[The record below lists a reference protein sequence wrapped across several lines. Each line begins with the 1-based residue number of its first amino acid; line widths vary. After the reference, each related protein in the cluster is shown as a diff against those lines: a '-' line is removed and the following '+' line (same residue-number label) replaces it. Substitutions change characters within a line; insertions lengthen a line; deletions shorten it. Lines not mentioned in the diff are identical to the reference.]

1 MYPEPDQ
8 QVAITSVVQQPA
20 IPPVRDSATDRL
32 RVLVVDYSVGFGG
45 ATKGM
50 ALMLR
55 GMPEVDPVIVTSQE
69 PDVAALWYG
78 RWPVYPFR
86 RRINYRSRWVVQEWS
101 GERPLPAITQKVTSK
116 LFALADAGVTF
127 LSAFRLM
134 RLIRE
139 HRIDVLHLANGFGPP
154 DAMLAGR
161 LSGVPTIAH
170 LRGFYTAK
178 RPARRNAQ
186 AFAPSLVLGASEA
199 VIEGYRQRAAHPVRS
214 QSLYE
219 AVEIDKF
226 EAASKQ
232 KGELRRRLGIAD
244 DQVAVG
250 IFGRVIGWKGQL
262 EFVAGMIRA
271 MERNDRLVGVIV
283 GDASDGTES
292 YFDEVKRRIRE
303 SGFGDRFR
311 LTGYV
316 EEVEPYYCAMD
327 FVVHASIEPEP
338 FGMVVTEAMAAR
350 KPVIAANAGGPLETV
365 IEGVDG
371 MLVDPMDAEEL
382 AEAIVRMASDPERCR
397 AMGEAGFE
405 KVRKYFDLP
414 MVAERMSQIY
424 RDLIAEQDR
433 RL

>member
-1 MYPEPDQ
+1 M
-8 QVAITSVVQQPA
+8 AITSVVQQP
-20 IPPVRDSATDRL
+20 VSASVQDLATERL

-55 GMPEVDPVIVTSQE
+55 GMPEVEPVIVTSQE
-69 PDVAALWYG
+69 PDVAELWYG
-78 RWPVYPFR
+78 EWPVYPFR
-86 RRINYRSRWVVQEWS
+86 RRINYRSRWVVQEWA
-101 GERPLPAITQKVTSK
+101 EALPLQAISQRVSSK

-127 LSAFRLM
+127 ASAFQLV
-134 RLIRE
+134 RLIRQ

-161 LSGVPTIAH
+161 ISGVPTIAH
-170 LRGFYTAK
+170 LRGFYT
-178 RPARRNAQ
+178 PRRSTRTKPS

-199 VIEGYRQRAAHPVRS
+199 VIEGYRQGASHPVRS

-226 EAASKQ
+226 EAAALRKD
-232 KGELRRRLGIAD
+232 ELRRSLNISE
-244 DQVAVG
+244 DQIAVG

-262 EFVAGMIRA
+262 EYVAGMIPA

-292 YFDEVKRRIRE
+292 YFEEVKRRIRE
-303 SGFGDRFR
+303 SGYADRFR

-350 KPVIAANAGGPLETV
+350 RPVIAANAGGPLETV
-365 IEGVDG
+365 IDGVDG
-371 MLVDPMDAEEL
+371 RLVDPQDAEAL
-382 AEAIVRMASDPERCR
+382 AAAIVEMASDRERCR

-405 KVRKYFDLP
+405 KVRKHFDLP
-414 MVAERMSQIY
+414 MVSARMKQIY
-424 RDLIAEQDR
+424 QELVAEQNR
-433 RL
+433 SR